1 MINKLSMKNEIFKL
15 CVFVV
20 IWGVDFN
27 VINIVSIIVI
37 IKEIIFLY
45 LVILMFICKFLIE
58 LYLDLLIILFELFV
72 MFLYF
77 NNNGLF

>member
-45 LVILMFICKFLIE
+45 LVILIFICKFLIE

-77 NNNGLF
+77 SNSGLF